1 MAGTLPTDG
10 VTVTAAIRH
19 VGIVAKPA
27 LREAGVLLGDL
38 GDWLLTRGITPHY
51 ESDTAALAARAV
63 PGPTHAPDDLPHQID
78 LLVVLGGDGTLLG
91 AAGRLARAGRDV
103 PVLAVNFGSLGFLTE
118 VTLPE
123 LYASLAL
130 ALDGAAAVQARLMLA
145 ATVARA
151 DGPEEPHLAL
161 NDVVITKG
169 PLSRMIDLAVTVDSQ
184 FVARFKAD
192 GLILATPTGSTA
204 YNLSAGGPIVHP
216 AVDALVLTP
225 IAPHT
230 LTNRPLVLPA
240 GVTTDIAASED
251 EGTATRDDIYVTF
264 DGQTGVS
271 MRAGDRLRVTRA
283 PHVLRLIK
291 PAGRSY
297 FAVLRQKLKWA
308 ER

>member
-1 MAGTLPTDG
+1 MAGALPTD
-10 VTVTAAIRH
+10 AAVSPAVRH
-19 VGIVAKPA
+19 VGIVTKPG
-27 LREAGVLLGDL
+27 LREAGGLLLEL
-38 GDWLLTRGITPHY
+38 GEWLLARGITPHY
-51 ESDTAALAARAV
+51 EAAAAVLAHGPV
-63 PGPTHAPDDLPHQID
+63 PGPTHEADALPAHID

-91 AAGRLARAGRDV
+91 AAGRLARAARDV

-123 LYASLAL
+123 LYAALAL
-130 ALDGAAAVQARLMLA
+130 AVTGGAADEARLMLQ
-145 ATVARA
+145 ATVLRQ
-151 DGPEEPHLAL
+151 DGQDEPYLAL
-161 NDVVITKG
+161 NEVVITKG
-169 PLSRMIDLAVTVDSQ
+169 PLSRMIDLSVTVDAH
-184 FVARFKAD
+184 FVARFRAD

-230 LTNRPLVLPA
+230 LTNRPIVLPA
-240 GVTTDIAASED
+240 SVTTDVTSSDDDGAPRE
-251 EGTATRDDIYVTF
+251 DIYVTL

-271 MRAGDRLRVTRA
+271 LRAGDRLRVTRA
-283 PHVLRLIK
+283 PHVLRLLK
-291 PAGRSY
+291 PEGRSY

>member
-1 MAGTLPTDG
+1 MAGTLPTHGPSLTD
-10 VTVTAAIRH
+10 TVRH
-19 VGIVAKPA
+19 VGIVAKPG

-38 GDWLLTRGITPHY
+38 GEWLRARSITPHY
-51 ESDTAALAARAV
+51 ETDTAALAARQV
-63 PGPTHAPDDLPHQID
+63 PGPTHAPEDLPHQIG

-91 AAGRLARAGRDV
+91 AAGRLARARRDV

-123 LYASLAL
+123 LYDSLAL
-130 ALDGAAAVQARLMLA
+130 ALDGRAVEESRLMLA
-145 ATVARA
+145 ATVVRA
-151 DGPEEPHLAL
+151 DGTEEPHLAL

-169 PLSRMIDLAVTVDSQ
+169 PLSRMIDLAVTVDTQ

-204 YNLSAGGPIVHP
+204 YHLSAGGPIVHP

-225 IAPHT
+225 IAPHP
-230 LTNRPLVLPA
+230 LTNRPIVLPA
-240 GVTTDIAASED
+240 GVTTEIMSSDDDGAAP
-251 EGTATRDDIYVTF
+251 RDDIYVTF

-271 MRAGDRLRVTRA
+271 MSTGDLLRVARA
-283 PHVLRLIK
+283 PYVLRLLK
-291 PAGRSY
+291 PEGRHY
-297 FAVLRQKLKWA
+297 FAVLRQKLRWA

>member
-1 MAGTLPTDG
+1 MAGTLPTR
-10 VTVTAAIRH
+10 TAPLTLPVER
-19 VGIVAKPA
+19 VGIVTKPG
-27 LREAGVLLGDL
+27 LREAGLLLVQL
-38 GDWLLTRGITPHY
+38 GDWLVSRGIVPHY
-51 ESDTAALAARAV
+51 EQEAASLASSPV
-63 PGPTHAPDDLPHQID
+63 PGPTHDAAALPQHVD
-78 LLVVLGGDGTLLG
+78 MLVVLGGDGTLLG

-123 LYASLAL
+123 LYASLDL
-130 ALDGAAAVQARLMLA
+130 ALSGHAIAESRLMLA
-145 ATVARA
+145 ATVVRA
-151 DGPEEPHLAL
+151 DGDEEPHLAL

-169 PLSRMIDLAVTVDSQ
+169 PLSRMIDLAVTVDDY
-184 FVARFKAD
+184 FVARFRAD

-216 AVDALVLTP
+216 AVDAVILTP

-230 LTNRPLVLPA
+230 LTNRPIVLPA
-240 GVTTDIAASED
+240 GVTAHIVSSDD
-251 EGTATRDDIYVTF
+251 ESAPREDIYVTF

-271 MRAGDRLRVTRA
+271 MRTGDRLRVTRA
-283 PHVLRLIK
+283 PLALRLLK
-291 PAGRSY
+291 PEGRSY

>member
-1 MAGTLPTDG
+1 MADTLPTDAAAVNGG
-10 VTVTAAIRH
+10 VRH
-19 VGIVAKPA
+19 VGIVAKPG
-27 LREAGVLLGDL
+27 LREAGTLLLEL
-38 GDWLLTRGITPHY
+38 GQWLLTRGITPHY
-51 ESDTAALAARAV
+51 EAAAAALAIGPV
-63 PGPTHAPDDLPHQID
+63 PGPTHEADVLPAHVD

-91 AAGRLARAGRDV
+91 AAGRLARATRDV

-123 LYASLAL
+123 LYAALAL
-130 ALDGAAAVQARLMLA
+130 AVSGAAAEELRLMLQ
-145 ATVARA
+145 ATVLRM
-151 DGPEEPHLAL
+151 DGVVEPYLAL

-169 PLSRMIDLAVTVDSQ
+169 PLSRMIDLSVMVDAH

-230 LTNRPLVLPA
+230 LTNRPVVLPA
-240 GVTTDIAASED
+240 SVTTEIASSDDDGPPRE
-251 EGTATRDDIYVTF
+251 DIYVTL

-283 PHVLRLIK
+283 AHVLRLLK
-291 PAGRSY
+291 PEGRSY